1 MPRAREARVH
11 ATLAGAGISADAHH
25 LAALDPT
32 GAGAARAISAALRD
46 GGLQPADVTHV
57 NAHATATPLG
67 DVAESRALHAALG
80 PAVTHVAVTATKSL
94 TGHLLG
100 AAGAV
105 EAIATV
111 LALRDGIVHATRNL
125 EDPDD
130 EIDLD
135 VVRIANRSVDG
146 GAALSTSFGF
156 GGHDVCLAFTKGQP

>member
-1 MPRAREARVH
+1 MH

-25 LAALDPT
+25 VAAPEPT
-32 GAGAARAISAALRD
+32 GAGAARAVGAALRD
-46 GGLQPADVTHV
+46 AGLQPADVAHV
-57 NAHATATPLG
+57 NAHATGTPLG
-67 DVAESRALHAALG
+67 DVAESRALHSALG
-80 PAVTHVAVTATKSL
+80 PAVTGVAVTATKSL

-105 EAIATV
+105 EAVATV

-125 EDPDD
+125 DDPDD

-135 VVRIANRSVDG
+135 VVRIANRPLAG